1 MQNKKQK
8 DLADLVPP
16 LHFCKQIPHGEFQFT
31 AMCWRTFN
39 KGRNDEYTIVFPTGT
54 LDPHDDDVPAP
65 TAEEIMEDLDTFTAN
80 PTLWKNPACWT
91 ADCDVSGN
99 SASDWDVREKR
110 SKDLPTLAL
119 LRLWFQAK
127 GIEVK

>member
-1 MQNKKQK
+1 MNTKKQK
-8 DLADLVPP
+8 DLSDLVPP

-65 TAEEIMEDLDTFTAN
+65 TAEEIMEDLATFSSF
-80 PTLWKNPACWT
+80 PTLYYNKSGFWV
-91 ADCDVSGN
+91 ADCDVSPTGEPDIIDN
-99 SASDWDVREKR
+99 F
-110 SKDLPTLAL
+110 SKQYPALAML
-119 LRLWFQAK
+119 GVWFQAK